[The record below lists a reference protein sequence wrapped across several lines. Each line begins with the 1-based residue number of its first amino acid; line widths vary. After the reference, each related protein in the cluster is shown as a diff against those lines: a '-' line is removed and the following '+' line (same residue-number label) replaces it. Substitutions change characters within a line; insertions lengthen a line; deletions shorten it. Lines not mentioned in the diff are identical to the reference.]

1 MKQSYKT
8 IGLLITTCTL
18 AACNTTPIA
27 FEGDTLTVTGVED
40 GTKLILDNNMWQE
53 KFSCRQYDAL
63 YASGAFAFSI
73 RQHKDNNTSAL
84 LILPDFT
91 YYSGEL
97 VRDGLNWEFDWDEGQ
112 KSYTV
117 HIKQDGSA
125 FYFDWSLADSDGKM
139 TTSRDYTCN

>member
-8 IGLLITTCTL
+8 IGFLITAGAL
-18 AACNTTPIA
+18 AACNTNPTVY
-27 FEGDTLTVTGVED
+27 EDEDLTIMAVND
-40 GTKLILDNNMWQE
+40 GSKLILDKNTWKQ
-53 KFSCRQYDAL
+53 KFSCRQFNGLHA
-63 YASGAFAFSI
+63 GAFAFSI
-73 RQHKDNNTSAL
+73 RQHKDSNTSAL
-84 LILPDFT
+84 LILPDLT

-125 FYFDWSLADSDGKM
+125 YYFDWSLADSDGRM
-139 TTSRDYTCN
+139 TSKQNYICN